1 MYRTLNPDKI
11 ITTLGQLEA
20 RILARFPNAGLGK
33 VCGELCEIAKTSAAR
48 AAAIERP
55 AYGLR
60 IMTTIL
66 IGLAVGLLVY
76 AVATL
81 VQGRQVSDD
90 LFSSIQAVEASL
102 NLVLLIAAALYFV
115 VKLEERNKRNHALLA
130 LSELR
135 SICHVIDMHQLTKDP
150 MIIDGPRTSASP
162 ERNMTPFELTRYLD
176 YCSEM
181 LSLTAKIAVLYAQ
194 ASKDA
199 TVIDAV
205 SDLSALTTNL
215 STEIWQKITM
225 VQAHALSADP
235 TQQAH

>member
-11 ITTLGQLEA
+11 IATLVQLEA
-20 RILARFPNAGLGK
+20 RILARFPNAGLGR
-33 VCGELCEIAKTSAAR
+33 VCGELAAIAQTSAAR

-81 VQGRQVSDD
+81 VKGRQVSDD

-115 VKLEERNKRNHALLA
+115 VKLEERMKRNQSLAA

-150 MIIDGPRTSASP
+150 MMLDGPRTSASP
-162 ERNMTPFELTRYLD
+162 DRNMTPFELTRYLD

-181 LSLTAKIAVLYAQ
+181 LSLTAKIAALYAQ
-194 ASKDA
+194 ASRDA
-199 TVIDAV
+199 TVVDAV
-205 SDLSALTTNL
+205 SDLSTLTTNL
-215 STEIWQKITM
+215 SAKIWQKIAM
-225 VQAHALSADP
+225 VQAHPLAMSS